1 MRTLADIE
9 NQIKKELNRIRP
21 YLNAEGGDI
30 EFVSFIN
37 GVVHVKMLG
46 ACMGCVAIDYTLKDG
61 IEALLVETVPEVI
74 EVVNDTDEM
83 GDEDDVSRR

>member
-37 GVVHVKMLG
+37 GVVHFKMLG
-46 ACMGCVAIDYTLKDG
+46 ACMGCQALDYTLKDG
-61 IEALLVETVPEVI
+61 VEALLVEVVPEVI
-74 EVVNDTDEM
+74 EVVNDSEM
-83 GDEDDVSRR
+83 LDMEE

>member
-46 ACMGCVAIDYTLKDG
+46 ACMVCQALDYTLKDG
-61 IEALLVETVPEVI
+61 VEALLVEVVPEVI
-74 EVVNDTDEM
+74 EVVNDSEM
-83 GDEDDVSRR
+83 LDMEE